1 MKGGILLSAI
11 GYIQVHAY
19 TSNAQIPL
27 EDTAVSI
34 TDSEGG
40 AIALRLT
47 NQSGLLNQ
55 PVQITVPNPSA
66 SQSPDTGVIPFTSV
80 NIHAKLQNYQ
90 EIYVRNVQVFPGTTT
105 FQNLPMIPLSEL
117 PAYWNQSESF
127 DTSDQN
133 L

>member
-1 MKGGILLSAI
+1 MSAI

-19 TSNAQIPL
+19 TSTAQIPL
-27 EDTAVSI
+27 ENTAVAI
-34 TDSEGG
+34 TDDQGG

-55 PVQITVPNPSA
+55 PVQIEVPDLSA
-66 SQSPDTGVIPFTSV
+66 GQSPDTGVVPFTSV
-80 NIHAKLQNYQ
+80 NIHAKLENYQ
-90 EIYVRNVQVFPGTTT
+90 EIYARNVQIFPNTTT
-105 FQNLPMIPLSEL
+105 LQELPLIPLSEL